1 MASGTRHGWAVFF
14 GLLGLASCASN
25 PPPPEA
31 EHAVVEGCAEPGSG
45 PAQIGTCSP
54 WARLVSSTGD
64 ALEWSALRGQ
74 VVVLDLG
81 ALW

>member
-1 MASGTRHGWAVFF
+1 M
-14 GLLGLASCASN
+14 
-25 PPPPEA
+25 
-31 EHAVVEGCAEPGSG
+31 
-45 PAQIGTCSP
+45 
-54 WARLVSSTGD
+54 SSTGD